1 MINLDFTSLIRT
13 LWDLHWRHPVGRE
26 EKKEKY
32 PGLLSKD
39 NSESIAQNKDL

>member
-13 LWDLHWRHPVGRE
+13 LWDLHWRGPVGRE
-26 EKKEKY
+26 EKKKSNQ
-32 PGLLSKD
+32 GISKD